1 MSTSLPDPSC
11 PGCAARDKQIADL
24 QQQMQQ
30 MQQHLSALQ
39 ERIARA
45 ETNSSNS
52 SKPPSSDIVKPPKP
66 APKKGKKRRRGGQLG
81 HTKYERTFHLADA
94 DVVHAHRLDCCPS
107 CASPHLFHFAGA
119 EQTHYQYELVE
130 KPIRLH
136 AYQSHLYG
144 CSVCHQ
150 IHAAPFPDAVRQ
162 GGLAGP
168 RLTGL
173 IGFLKGGGH
182 VSYTTLQALLDD
194 GLGMPL
200 STGMLAKVID
210 KVSQALQPIYQP
222 LVEALPQQKQ
232 LNIDEPSHKDQGD
245 LLWTWVFSAS
255 AFTVFHIAPSRA
267 SQVLEDLLTSQCQAV
282 LGHDCFSAYRA
293 YMEKPPSPSSFAWL
307 ISSANC
313 AL

>member
-1 MSTSLPDPSC
+1 M
-11 PGCAARDKQIADL
+11 
-24 QQQMQQ
+24 
-30 MQQHLSALQ
+30 
-39 ERIARA
+39 
-45 ETNSSNS
+45 
-52 SKPPSSDIVKPPKP
+52 
-66 APKKGKKRRRGGQLG
+66 
-81 HTKYERTFHLADA
+81 
-94 DVVHAHRLDCCPS
+94 
-107 CASPHLFHFAGA
+107 
-119 EQTHYQYELVE
+119 
-130 KPIRLH
+130 
-136 AYQSHLYG
+136 
-144 CSVCHQ
+144 
-150 IHAAPFPDAVRQ
+150 
-162 GGLAGP
+162 
-168 RLTGL
+168 
-173 IGFLKGGGH
+173 
-182 VSYTTLQALLDD
+182 SYTTLQALLDD

-232 LNIDEPSHKDQGD
+232 LNIDETSHKDQGD